1 MGYVLLILIC
11 CYSCFLSFSSSAS
24 FSVSLSSLISISLF
38 EKEKHFFAWKVK
50 LVAVIKFKRRF
61 NHVYYLKLFL
71 ELDIAIALLVG
82 QSRCFLKKGHCKTTK
97 KFF

>member
-1 MGYVLLILIC
+1 MYSWFSFAGILV
-11 CYSCFLSFSSSAS
+11 FLFPLSFPSFAS
-24 FSVSLSSLISISLF
+24 FSISLSSSISPFL
-38 EKEKHFFAWKVK
+38 KKKNTLFAWKVK

-71 ELDIAIALLVG
+71 ELDIALDLLVG